1 MRTDDEIQRERC
13 RKRAMTGGKERK
25 RENPCG
31 AELVIAANNRASATT
46 AETARRRGGASIKCA
61 ALRCL

>member
-25 RENPCG
+25 RENPFG
-31 AELVIAANNRASATT
+31 AELVIAANNRASAG
-46 AETARRRGGASIKCA
+46 TARRRGGASIKCA